1 MRHLEKMVL
10 SGIALSMLVGG
21 TPAFAEEV
29 ATYELNPVLV
39 TAQGS
44 VTKGYGDTGGDRG
57 TSCG

>member
-29 ATYELNPVLV
+29 APM
-39 TAQGS
+39 S
-44 VTKGYGDTGGDRG
+44 
-57 TSCG
+57 